1 MERARM
7 LRPNNIVTRT
17 IGILAVLAIVFVLPA
32 CTIQHKEDSDKKD
45 VKIETPFGGM
55 QVKADEK
62 KPAETGLAQYPGA
75 HLKEKSG
82 NDTHSANV
90 DMSFG
95 PFGMKVAAATYL
107 TDDSQDK
114 VLDFYRKDMSKYGK
128 VLECK
133 GGIDDKNDELVCS
146 SKHEDRDEIELGTGN
161 KMRRRIV
168 AVKPNGKG
176 TEFSLVFLQLRGK
189 DGKEGEL

>member
-1 MERARM
+1 MEKQKV
-7 LRPNNIVTRT
+7 LRPRDRAMR
-17 IGILAVLAIVFVLPA
+17 GIALLAALASVFVFSA
-32 CTIQHKEDSDKKD
+32 CSIEHKEDGDKKD

-62 KPAETGLAQYPGA
+62 KPADTGLTPYPGA

-82 NDTHSANV
+82 GDDHNANV

-95 PFGMKVAAATYL
+95 NFGLKVAAATYL

-114 VLDFYRKDMSKYGK
+114 VLDFYRKDMAKYGK

-146 SKHEDRDEIELGTGN
+146 TSKHDAEIELGTGN

-168 AVKPNGKG
+168 GVKPNGNG
-176 TEFSLVFLQLRGK
+176 TEFSLVYLQLRGGK
-189 DGKEGEL
+189 DKEGEL

>member
-1 MERARM
+1 MEKQKV
-7 LRPNNIVTRT
+7 LRPRDRAMRCIAL
-17 IGILAVLAIVFVLPA
+17 LAALASVFVFSA
-32 CTIQHKEDSDKKD
+32 CTIQHKEDADKKN

-62 KPAETGLAQYPGA
+62 KPADTGLTPYPGA
-75 HLKEKSG
+75 RLKEKSG
-82 NDTHSANV
+82 DDEHNANV

-95 PFGMKVAAATYL
+95 NFGLKVAAATYL
-107 TDDSQDK
+107 TDDPQAK
-114 VLDFYRKDMSKYGK
+114 VLEFYRKDMAKYGK

-146 SKHEDRDEIELGTGN
+146 TSKHDAEIELGTGN

-168 AVKPNGKG
+168 GVKPNGNG
-176 TEFSLVFLQLRGK
+176 TEFSLVYLQLRGGK
-189 DGKEGEL
+189 DKEGEL

>member
-1 MERARM
+1 MEKQRV
-7 LRPNNIVTRT
+7 LRPGNY
-17 IGILAVLAIVFVLPA
+17 AVVAALAIAFLFSA
-32 CTIQHKEDSDKKD
+32 CTIQKKESGDNKD

-62 KPAETGLAQYPGA
+62 KPADTGLAQYPNA

-82 NDTHSANV
+82 DNDNNANV

-95 PFGMKVAAATYL
+95 PFGMKVAASTYV
-107 TDDSQDK
+107 TDDAKDK
-114 VLDFYRKDMSKYGK
+114 VLDFYRKDLSRYGK

-133 GGIDDKNDELVCS
+133 GGIDDEGDDLVCKPG
-146 SKHEDRDEIELGTGN
+146 KHDAEIELATGN

-168 AVKPNGKG
+168 AVKTKGTG
-176 TEFSLVFLQLRGK
+176 TEFSLVYLQLRG
-189 DGKEGEL
+189 GKEGEL

>member
-1 MERARM
+1 MKREKM
-7 LRPNNIVTRT
+7 LRPSNVGMRS
-17 IGILAVLAIVFVLPA
+17 IGIMAALAIALGLPG
-32 CTIQHKEDSDKKD
+32 CTIQHKEDADKKD

-62 KPAETGLAQYPGA
+62 KPAETGLAQYPGS
-75 HLKEKSG
+75 HLKEKTGDDS
-82 NDTHSANV
+82 HSANV

-107 TDDSQDK
+107 TDDTQDK
-114 VLDFYRKDMSKYGK
+114 VLDFYRKEMSKYGK

-146 SKHEDRDEIELGTGN
+146 SKHADRDEIELGTGN

-189 DGKEGEL
+189 DKEGEL